1 MKKEEIITQLVAAVI
16 AATTSLETS
25 LSEEQLRD
33 RVIPLS
39 AKLAD
44 AILTEARKPK
54 KGKGKK

>member
-16 AATTSLETS
+16 AATTSTESS
-25 LSEEQLRD
+25 LSEDQLYN

-44 AILTEARKPK
+44 AILDEAKK
-54 KGKGKK
+54 KGKK